1 LDKPLDGTYYS
12 RVVRWSINPRTRRS
26 GDSKSDLRDS
36 VMDRLKDQVL
46 IVTGGAHG
54 IGKAYCEGL
63 AREGALVVVADI
75 DGQGAEAVA
84 ASLGEAGHDAL
95 AVAADVSQPES
106 TEEMARLTMERF
118 GRIDGLINNA
128 AIYQRPAVTRG
139 AFEDIP
145 VEEWD
150 RLMGVNLRGVFLC
163 CRAVVPH
170 MKEQGRGKIVNI
182 SSGTVF
188 NGSTQMLHYVTS
200 KAGVIG
206 LTRSL
211 ARELGDHNINVNA
224 VAPGLT
230 VSMDDDDEDKLLRFE
245 TRMQA
250 RSLKRLERPQDLVGA
265 VLFLCSSDSDFMT
278 GQTMVVDG
286 GAQMH

>member
-1 LDKPLDGTYYS
+1 
-12 RVVRWSINPRTRRS
+12 
-26 GDSKSDLRDS
+26 
-36 VMDRLKDQVL
+36 MDRLKDQVL

-54 IGKAYCEGL
+54 IGLAYCEGL
-63 AREGALVVVADI
+63 ALEGARVVVADI
-75 DGQGAEAVA
+75 DGQGADAVA

-95 AVAADVSQPES
+95 AVTTDVSQPES
-106 TEEMARLTMERF
+106 TDTMARLTMERF

-139 AFEDIP
+139 PFEEIP

-170 MKEQGRGKIVNI
+170 MKAQGSGKIVNI

-211 ARELGDHNINVNA
+211 ARELGDYNINVNA
-224 VAPGLT
+224 IAPGLT

-250 RSLKRLERPQDLVGA
+250 RSLKRLEGPQDLVGA
-265 VLFLCSSDSDFMT
+265 VLFLCSTDSDFMT

>member
-1 LDKPLDGTYYS
+1 
-12 RVVRWSINPRTRRS
+12 
-26 GDSKSDLRDS
+26 
-36 VMDRLKDQVL
+36 MDRLKDQVL

-54 IGKAYCEGL
+54 IGLAYCEGL
-63 AREGALVVVADI
+63 AAEGARVVVADI
-75 DGQGAEAVA
+75 DGQGADAVA

-95 AVAADVSQPES
+95 AVTTDVSQPES
-106 TEEMARLTMERF
+106 SDTMARLTMERF
-118 GRIDGLINNA
+118 GRIDGIINNA

-139 AFEDIP
+139 PFEEIP

-170 MKEQGRGKIVNI
+170 MKAQGSGKIVNI

-211 ARELGDHNINVNA
+211 ARELGDYNINVNA
-224 VAPGLT
+224 IAPGLT

-250 RSLKRLERPQDLVGA
+250 RSLKRLEGPQDLVGA
-265 VLFLCSSDSDFMT
+265 VLFLCSTDSDFMT

>member
-1 LDKPLDGTYYS
+1 
-12 RVVRWSINPRTRRS
+12 
-26 GDSKSDLRDS
+26 
-36 VMDRLKDQVL
+36 MDRLKDQVL

-54 IGKAYCEGL
+54 IGLAYCEGL
-63 AREGALVVVADI
+63 AAEGARVVVADI
-75 DGQGAEAVA
+75 DGQGADAVA

-95 AVAADVSQPES
+95 AVTTDVSQPES
-106 TEEMARLTMERF
+106 TDTMAQLTMERF

-139 AFEDIP
+139 PFEEIP

-170 MKEQGRGKIVNI
+170 MKAQGSGKIVNI

-211 ARELGDHNINVNA
+211 ARELGDYNINVNA
-224 VAPGLT
+224 IAPGLT

-250 RSLKRLERPQDLVGA
+250 RSLKRLEGPQDLVGA
-265 VLFLCSSDSDFMT
+265 VLFLCSTDSDFMT

>member
-1 LDKPLDGTYYS
+1 
-12 RVVRWSINPRTRRS
+12 
-26 GDSKSDLRDS
+26 
-36 VMDRLKDQVL
+36 MDRLKDQVL

-54 IGKAYCEGL
+54 IGLAYCEGL
-63 AREGALVVVADI
+63 AAEGARVVVADI
-75 DGQGAEAVA
+75 DGQGADAVA

-95 AVAADVSQPES
+95 AVTTDVSQPES
-106 TEEMARLTMERF
+106 SDTMARLTMERF

-139 AFEDIP
+139 PFEEIP

-170 MKEQGRGKIVNI
+170 MKAQGSGKIVNI

-211 ARELGDHNINVNA
+211 ARELGDYNINVNA
-224 VAPGLT
+224 IAPGLT
-230 VSMDDDDEDKLLRFE
+230 VSMDADDEDKLLRFE

-250 RSLKRLERPQDLVGA
+250 RSLKRLEGPQDLVGA
-265 VLFLCSSDSDFMT
+265 VLFLCSPDSDFMT

>member
-1 LDKPLDGTYYS
+1 
-12 RVVRWSINPRTRRS
+12 
-26 GDSKSDLRDS
+26 
-36 VMDRLKDQVL
+36 MDRLKDQVL

-54 IGKAYCEGL
+54 IGLAYCEGL
-63 AREGALVVVADI
+63 ALEGARVVVADI
-75 DGQGAEAVA
+75 DGQGADAVA

-95 AVAADVSQPES
+95 AVTTDVSQPES
-106 TEEMARLTMERF
+106 TDTMARLTMERF
-118 GRIDGLINNA
+118 GRIDGIINNA

-139 AFEDIP
+139 PFEEIP

-170 MKEQGRGKIVNI
+170 MKVQGSGKIVNI

-211 ARELGDHNINVNA
+211 ARELGDYNINVNA
-224 VAPGLT
+224 IAPGLT

-250 RSLKRLERPQDLVGA
+250 RSLKRLEGPQDLVGA
-265 VLFLCSSDSDFMT
+265 VLFLCSTDSDFMT

>member
-1 LDKPLDGTYYS
+1 
-12 RVVRWSINPRTRRS
+12 
-26 GDSKSDLRDS
+26 
-36 VMDRLKDQVL
+36 MDRLKDQVL

-54 IGKAYCEGL
+54 IGLAYCEGL
-63 AREGALVVVADI
+63 AAEGARVVVADI
-75 DGQGAEAVA
+75 DGQGADAVA

-95 AVAADVSQPES
+95 AVTTDVSQPES
-106 TEEMARLTMERF
+106 SDTMARLTMERF
-118 GRIDGLINNA
+118 GRIDGIINNA

-139 AFEDIP
+139 PFEEIP

-170 MKEQGRGKIVNI
+170 MKVQGSGKIVNI

-211 ARELGDHNINVNA
+211 ARELGDYNINVNA
-224 VAPGLT
+224 IAPGLT

-250 RSLKRLERPQDLVGA
+250 RSLKRLEGPQDLVGA
-265 VLFLCSSDSDFMT
+265 VLFLCSPDSDFMT

>member
-1 LDKPLDGTYYS
+1 
-12 RVVRWSINPRTRRS
+12 
-26 GDSKSDLRDS
+26 
-36 VMDRLKDQVL
+36 MDRLKDQVL

-54 IGKAYCEGL
+54 IGLAYCEGL
-63 AREGALVVVADI
+63 AAEGARVVVADI
-75 DGQGAEAVA
+75 DGQGADAVA

-95 AVAADVSQPES
+95 AVTTDVSQPES
-106 TEEMARLTMERF
+106 TDTMARLTMERF

-139 AFEDIP
+139 PFEEIP

-163 CRAVVPH
+163 CRAVMPH
-170 MKEQGRGKIVNI
+170 MKAQGSGKIVNI

-211 ARELGDHNINVNA
+211 ARELGDYNINVNA
-224 VAPGLT
+224 IAPGLT

-245 TRMQA
+245 TRMQT
-250 RSLKRLERPQDLVGA
+250 RSLKRLEGPQDLVGA
-265 VLFLCSSDSDFMT
+265 VLFLCSTDSDFMT

>member
-1 LDKPLDGTYYS
+1 
-12 RVVRWSINPRTRRS
+12 
-26 GDSKSDLRDS
+26 
-36 VMDRLKDQVL
+36 MDRIKDQVL

-54 IGKAYCEGL
+54 IGLAYCEGL
-63 AREGALVVVADI
+63 ALEGARVVVADI
-75 DGQGAEAVA
+75 DGQGADAVA

-95 AVAADVSQPES
+95 AVTTDVSQPES
-106 TEEMARLTMERF
+106 TDTMARLTMERF
-118 GRIDGLINNA
+118 GRIDGIINNA

-139 AFEDIP
+139 PFEEIP

-170 MKEQGRGKIVNI
+170 MKAQGSGKIVNI

-211 ARELGDHNINVNA
+211 ARELGDYNINVNA
-224 VAPGLT
+224 IAPGLT

-250 RSLKRLERPQDLVGA
+250 RSLKRLEGPQDLVGA
-265 VLFLCSSDSDFMT
+265 VLFLCSTDSDFMT

>member
-1 LDKPLDGTYYS
+1 
-12 RVVRWSINPRTRRS
+12 
-26 GDSKSDLRDS
+26 
-36 VMDRLKDQVL
+36 MDRLKDQVL

-54 IGKAYCEGL
+54 IGLAYCEGL
-63 AREGALVVVADI
+63 AAEGARIVVADI
-75 DGQGAEAVA
+75 DGQGADAVA

-95 AVAADVSQPES
+95 AVTTDVSQPES
-106 TEEMARLTMERF
+106 TDTMAQLTMERF

-139 AFEDIP
+139 PFEEIP

-170 MKEQGRGKIVNI
+170 MKAQGSGKIVNI

-211 ARELGDHNINVNA
+211 ARELGDYNINVNA
-224 VAPGLT
+224 IAPGLT

-250 RSLKRLERPQDLVGA
+250 RSLKRLEGPQDLVGA
-265 VLFLCSSDSDFMT
+265 VLFLCSTDSDFMT

>member
-1 LDKPLDGTYYS
+1 
-12 RVVRWSINPRTRRS
+12 
-26 GDSKSDLRDS
+26 
-36 VMDRLKDQVL
+36 MDRLKDQVL

-54 IGKAYCEGL
+54 IGRAYCEGL
-63 AREGALVVVADI
+63 AAEGARVVVTDI

-95 AVAADVSQPES
+95 AVAADVAHPES
-106 TEEMARLTMERF
+106 TDTMARLIMERF

-139 AFEDIP
+139 PFEEISVD
-145 VEEWD
+145 EWD

-170 MKEQGRGKIVNI
+170 MKEQGSGKIVNI

-211 ARELGDHNINVNA
+211 ARELGDYNINVNA
-224 VAPGLT
+224 IAPGLT

-250 RSLKRLERPQDLVGA
+250 RSLKRLEGPQDLVGA
-265 VLFLCSSDSDFMT
+265 VLFLCSADSDFMT